1 MYKSLQ
7 IKTLGSD
14 SRENEQENFIK
25 NLKLINQMENRSSDS
40 QETNGALMTGAQEK
54 NYSISLE
61 LVINESAIL
70 YKTAENV
77 NLESKDAI
85 DLLKDYDQIS
95 TRLKSMSDEINGHFT
110 EEEGEFVEGKKG
122 KWFETNYE
130 DAEVEMYVR
139 LEQKEA

>member
-1 MYKSLQ
+1 MTK
-7 IKTLGSD
+7 I
-14 SRENEQENFIK
+14 I
-25 NLKLINQMENRSSDS
+25 ISS
-40 QETNGALMTGAQEK
+40 QKTNGALMTGAQEK

-61 LVINESAIL
+61 LVINESTIL

-77 NLESKDAI
+77 NLESKEAV

-95 TRLKSMSDEINGHFT
+95 THLKSMSDEINGRFI
-110 EEEGEFVEGKKG
+110 EEEGEFVEELNG
-122 KWFETNYE
+122 KWFESTYE